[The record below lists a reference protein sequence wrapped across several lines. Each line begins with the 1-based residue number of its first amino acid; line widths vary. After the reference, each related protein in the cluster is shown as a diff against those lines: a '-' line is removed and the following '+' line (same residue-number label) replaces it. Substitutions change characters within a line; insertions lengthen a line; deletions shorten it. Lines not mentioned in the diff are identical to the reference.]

1 MMIFA
6 DHKED
11 YSSDVCLN
19 NIRTLIDRAQKAS
32 FLDHSI
38 NTDLLISFGEFE
50 SSLIDILCPEVDT
63 SNSFTRLLRRAATI
77 IGHIFVSSLLMKFD
91 RLENNAEELKKIIYE
106 ISSFDQL
113 PKSITISLPEGYAYY
128 GLYPEM
134 YYESA
139 KEFVKKKKPDKA
151 FTIGIR
157 SIGTSLSSVISAALE
172 NDNCIVNSITLR
184 PRGDY
189 FNRTLKVNNELLSEI
204 KSNADSYFLI
214 VDEGPG
220 LSGTSF
226 CSAAEFLSLLG
237 IKDEK
242 IVLFPSWLPDA
253 SSFVSELSKRR
264 WPMHEKYC
272 ASFESSSFGI
282 DKIKRS
288 FPFQN
293 IYDISAGKWRE
304 LFFENI
310 SNSPAVFQNFEQ
322 RKYLLT
328 EKPVLQ
334 VPKTLLKNDEE
345 VFFLKFSGLGHYGL
359 HLHKRAL
366 LLSDAGFSP
375 KTYELSSGFIR
386 FDFIKGIPLS
396 HEDVSP
402 QLLKRISEYLSFL
415 KKNFSSVKP
424 SLSFDEIREMIK
436 INVQKGLGYE
446 WEDYLDNLYSFNS
459 EGFEKNIVEIDG
471 RMLPYEWIKTKDSFI
486 KTDSIHHHTDHLLPG
501 RTDIAW
507 DIAGTIVEFHLD
519 SSNAEY
525 LLKEY
530 SRLSGDPLSKERL
543 HFFMIAYL
551 AFRLGYSCFASER
564 LGNSSDGR
572 NFKWLS
578 NYYSSMLKDLLKK
591 VMHNYS
597 K

>member
-6 DHKED
+6 DHKEN
-11 YSSDVCLN
+11 YSSNACLN
-19 NIRTLIDRAQKAS
+19 NIKTLIEKAQKAS
-32 FLDHSI
+32 FSDHSI

-50 SSLIDILCPEVDT
+50 SSLIDIFCPEVDT
-63 SNSFTRLLRRAATI
+63 SNSFTKLLRRAAAI

-91 RLENNAEELKKIIYE
+91 SSANNADELKKIIYE

-113 PKSITISLPEGYAYY
+113 PKALLISLPEGYAYY

-139 KEFVKKKKPDKA
+139 KNFIKEKRPDKA
-151 FTIGIR
+151 FIIGIR
-157 SIGTSLSSVISAALE
+157 SIGTSLSSVVSAALE
-172 NDNCIVNSITLR
+172 NSNCLVKSITLR

-189 FNRTLKVNNELLSEI
+189 FNRTLKISSELLSEI

-226 CSAAEFLSLLG
+226 CSVAEYLSLLE
-237 IKDEK
+237 IKNEK

-253 SSFVSELSKRR
+253 SDFVSELSQRR

-288 FPFQN
+288 FPSQS

-310 SNSPAVFQNFEQ
+310 SSSPAVFQNFEQ

-328 EKPVLQ
+328 EKPFDEVSNN
-334 VPKTLLKNDEE
+334 LLMNDEKA
-345 VFFLKFSGLGHYGL
+345 FFLKFSGLGHYGI
-359 HLHKRAL
+359 HLHKRAS

-375 KTYELSSGFIR
+375 KAYEITSGFIR
-386 FDFIKGIPLS
+386 FEFIKGTPLS
-396 HEDVSP
+396 QQDVSLP
-402 QLLKRISEYLSFL
+402 LLKRIAEYLSFL
-415 KKNFSSVKP
+415 KKNFSKAKP
-424 SLSFDEIREMIK
+424 SLSFDEILEMIK
-436 INVQKGLGYE
+436 INVIKALGNE
-446 WEDYLDNLYSFNS
+446 WESCLVSLQSFNS
-459 EGFEKNIVEIDG
+459 KGFEENIVEIDG

-501 RTDIAW
+501 SIDIAW

-519 SSNAEY
+519 SEDAEY

-530 SRLSGDPLSKERL
+530 SRLSGDPLPKERL
-543 HFFMIAYL
+543 HFFLIAYL

-564 LGNSSDGR
+564 LGNSLDGR
-572 NFKWLS
+572 KFKWLS
-578 NYYSSMLKDLLKK
+578 NYYSSMLKDLLKG
-591 VMHNYS
+591 HE
-597 K
+597 